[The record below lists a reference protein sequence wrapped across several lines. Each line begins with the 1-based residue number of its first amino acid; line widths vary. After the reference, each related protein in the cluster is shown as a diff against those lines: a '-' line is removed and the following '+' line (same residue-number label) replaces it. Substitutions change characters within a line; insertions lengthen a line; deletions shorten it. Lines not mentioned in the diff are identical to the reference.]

1 MKIRKALRWA
11 TVGSV
16 AAAMTAVPG
25 IALAETPSSWTE
37 NGPMPW
43 VEVIGIYVGIPVG
56 LFLLIAVLVIAP
68 SLVRGSGYRP
78 GLSWWSEPLWFGP
91 APKQPVTAEAETAA
105 AAKQR
110 GGAGASW

>member
-11 TVGSV
+11 TVG
-16 AAAMTAVPG
+16 AATAATLAVPG
-25 IALAETPSSWTE
+25 IAAAETPSSWTE

-56 LFLLIAVLVIAP
+56 LFLLISVLVIAP

-78 GLSWWSEPLWFGP
+78 GGSWYSEPLSFGP
-91 APKQPVTAEAETAA
+91 ESKPVTAEAETAA
-105 AAKQR
+105 AAKRR